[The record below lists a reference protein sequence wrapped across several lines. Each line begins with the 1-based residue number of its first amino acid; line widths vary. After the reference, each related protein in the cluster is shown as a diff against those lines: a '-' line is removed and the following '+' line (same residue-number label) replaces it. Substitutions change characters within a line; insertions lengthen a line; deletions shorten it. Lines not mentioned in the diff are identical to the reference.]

1 MNIQCSNGHFYDN
14 SQYSSC
20 PYCAKVS
27 QSVNPADSFD
37 KTVGFAGGNIYGAS
51 QQNFSGGYTPG
62 YTQAP
67 TLPGFGPESDTVPA
81 VSASS
86 EDNDKTISA
95 ISSEFGIDP
104 VVGWLVCIEGAA
116 KGRDYRLTAGRNFIG
131 RGDAMTVSIKG
142 DRSISSYKHAIL
154 SYDPVGNCFF
164 VMPGTSTQLFYLNG
178 KVVLETVR
186 LNAGDILKLGNTRL
200 LFVPCCTESF
210 SWNESKD

>member
-20 PYCAKVS
+20 PYCAKIGQTARPS
-27 QSVNPADSFD
+27 ESFD
-37 KTVGFAGGNIYGAS
+37 KTVGFAGGNIYGAA
-51 QQNFSGGYTPG
+51 QQNFSGGY
-62 YTQAP
+62 AP
-67 TLPGFGPESDTVPA
+67 AAPLPGFGPESETVPA
-81 VSASS
+81 ASAPPFD
-86 EDNDKTISA
+86 DNDKTISA

-116 KGRDYRLTAGRNFIG
+116 KGRDFRLTAGRNFIG

-142 DRSISSYKHAIL
+142 DRSISSDKHAIL

-186 LNAGDILKLGNTRL
+186 INAGDILKLGNTRL

-210 SWNESKD
+210 SWNKSED

>member
-20 PYCAKVS
+20 PFCAKVS
-27 QSVNPADSFD
+27 QTVNPADSYD
-37 KTVGFAGGNIYGAS
+37 KTVGFAWGNNYGTS
-51 QQNFSGGYTPG
+51 QQNFPGGNTG
-62 YTQAP
+62 YTQAA
-67 TLPGFGPESDTVPA
+67 TLPGFGPESE
-81 VSASS
+81 VSTTSPVLS
-86 EDNDKTISA
+86 VDDNDKTISA
-95 ISSEFGIDP
+95 INTGYGVDP

-116 KGRDYRLTAGRNFIG
+116 KGRDYRLIAGRNFIG

-142 DRSISSYKHAIL
+142 DRSISSDKHAIL

-186 LNAGDILKLGNTRL
+186 IKAGDILKLGNTKL

-210 SWNESKD
+210 SWNESED